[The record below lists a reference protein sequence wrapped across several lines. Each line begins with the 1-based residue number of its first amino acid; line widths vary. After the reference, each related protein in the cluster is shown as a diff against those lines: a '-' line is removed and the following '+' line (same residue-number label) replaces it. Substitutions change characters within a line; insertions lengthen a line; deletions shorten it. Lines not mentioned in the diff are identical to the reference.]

1 MPDWIGAQP
10 STDSPYYPYTKVVA
24 GNTMEG
30 AEEIPYRLM
39 KYLMDLPSRG
49 YSPPSHENFP
59 KTKIQKPPYL

>member
-49 YSPPSHENFP
+49 
-59 KTKIQKPPYL
+59 